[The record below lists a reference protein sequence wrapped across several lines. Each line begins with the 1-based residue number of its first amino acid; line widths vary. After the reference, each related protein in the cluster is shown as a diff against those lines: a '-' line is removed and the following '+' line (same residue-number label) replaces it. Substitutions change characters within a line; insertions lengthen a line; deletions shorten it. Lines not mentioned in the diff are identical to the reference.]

1 MTTQEIANRLVELC
15 REGKNL
21 QAYEELFSEDAIA
34 IEPAHTGIPD
44 AIGKAAM
51 IEKQEMMAMM
61 IMEMHGMGVS
71 DPLVSG
77 NFFSCAMW
85 IDAEMLGRDR
95 SKLEEIAVYQV
106 EDGKIVKE
114 MFFF

>member
-15 REGKNL
+15 RAGNNL

-34 IEPAHTGIPD
+34 VEPEHTGIPD
-44 AIGKAAM
+44 AIGRNAM

-61 IMEMHGMGVS
+61 IMEMFGTGVS
-71 DPLVSG
+71 DPIVSG

-85 IDAEMLGRDR
+85 IDAEMLGRER
-95 SKLEEIAVYQV
+95 TKLEEIAVYQLK
-106 EDGKIVKE
+106 DGKIVKE
-114 MFFF
+114 MFFY